1 MTRAL
6 AVEWGGRGI
15 TVNAI
20 APGYMMTPDNVGTPL
35 RANPEMRDW
44 FAGRTALKRWGRA
57 DELDGAVVYLASD
70 ASAYCT
76 GQVLIIDG
84 GMSVKI

>member
-1 MTRAL
+1 MRVSGAGLGCHEDRA
-6 AVEWGGRGI
+6 
-15 TVNAI
+15 
-20 APGYMMTPDNVGTPL
+20 D
-35 RANPEMRDW
+35 PERRDW
-44 FAGRTALKRWGRA
+44 FASRTALKRWGRA

>member
-1 MTRAL
+1 MTHDER
-6 AVEWGGRGI
+6 
-15 TVNAI
+15 
-20 APGYMMTPDNVGTPL
+20 
-35 RANPEMRDW
+35 RDF
-44 FAGRTALKRWGRA
+44 FAGRTALKRWGQA

>member
-6 AVEWGGRGI
+6 AVEWGTRGI

-20 APGYMMTPDNVGTPL
+20 APGYMMTPDNTETPL
-35 RANPEMRDW
+35 RADPERRDRL
-44 FAGRTALKRWGRA
+44 AIRTALERWGRA
-57 DELDGAVVYLASD
+57 DELNGAVVYLASN

-84 GMSVKI
+84 GMCVKI